1 VSARR
6 PDFADLVATMARLR
20 APGGCPWD
28 RAQTPASLRPYLLE
42 EAYETLEAI
51 NGGVPARL
59 KEELGDLLLQ
69 VVFHSEI
76 AGETGAFTIAD
87 VVAGLVEKL
96 IRRHP
101 HVFGSATAATPD
113 AVVTRWDAIKRAER
127 LNSIAAGGFDDHVA
141 DGGSAA
147 GSAGAGGD
155 PTAPEETGT
164 EAGALAGLARAL
176 PALMLAQQML
186 VRAGRAGFT
195 GPDAAD
201 PDGARAGVRRA
212 LDEIA
217 RAPQSGEAEAAG
229 DLLFAATAAARAL
242 DVDAEL
248 ALREA
253 CDRYRARFARMEAL
267 ARAHG
272 KSLAGCTPDELASL
286 WREAREAR

>member
-1 VSARR
+1 MSGPR

-51 NGGVPARL
+51 DGGVPARL

-69 VVFHSEI
+69 VVFH
-76 AGETGAFTIAD
+76 AQMAADAGAFTIDD

-101 HVFGSATAATPD
+101 HVFGAATAATPD
-113 AVVTRWDAIKRAER
+113 AVVTRWEAIKQAER
-127 LNSIAAGGFDDHVA
+127 EGARAGGGMDTGREPAAAGD
-141 DGGSAA
+141 
-147 GSAGAGGD
+147 AGA
-155 PTAPEETGT
+155 ET
-164 EAGALAGLARAL
+164 GALAGLARTL
-176 PALMLAQQML
+176 PALMRAQQML

-195 GPDAAD
+195 IPEGAG
-201 PDGARAGVRRA
+201 PDGARAAVRRA
-212 LDEIA
+212 LDEVA
-217 RAPQSGEAEAAG
+217 RAPQSGAAAEEAAG
-229 DLLFAATAAARAL
+229 DLLFAAAAAARAL

-248 ALREA
+248 ALRA
-253 CDRYRARFARMEAL
+253 AADRYRARFARMEAR
-267 ARAHG
+267 ARASG
-272 KSLAGCTPDELASL
+272 RSLADYTPDELASL

>member
-1 VSARR
+1 MSERR

-51 NGGVPARL
+51 DGGVPARL

-69 VVFHSEI
+69 VVFHSEM
-76 AGETGAFTIAD
+76 AEETGAFTIDD

-101 HVFGSATAATPD
+101 HVFGTATAATPD
-113 AVVTRWDAIKRAER
+113 AVVTRWEAIKQAER
-127 LNSIAAGGFDDHVA
+127 LNHG
-141 DGGSAA
+141 
-147 GSAGAGGD
+147 GAGGD
-155 PTAPEETGT
+155 PAGAADAAPESGV
-164 EAGALAGLARAL
+164 LADLARTL

-195 GPDAAD
+195 VPGGAGPE
-201 PDGARAGVRRA
+201 GARAALHRA

-217 RAPQSGEAEAAG
+217 RVPQSGEAAAEAAG
-229 DLLFAATAAARAL
+229 DLLFAAAAAARAL

-248 ALREA
+248 ALRAA

-267 ARAHG
+267 ARARG
-272 KSLAGCTPDELASL
+272 ASLADCAPDVLAAL
-286 WREAREAR
+286 WREARAPR

>member
-1 VSARR
+1 MSERR
-6 PDFADLVATMARLR
+6 SDFADLVATMARLR

-51 NGGVPARL
+51 DSGVPARL

-69 VVFHSEI
+69 VVFHSEM
-76 AGETGAFTIAD
+76 AAETGAFTIDD

-101 HVFGSATAATPD
+101 HVFGTATAATPD
-113 AVVTRWDAIKRAER
+113 AVVTRWEAIKQAER
-127 LNSIAAGGFDDHVA
+127 LHNRAAGGVQDNGA
-141 DGGSAA
+141 GA
-147 GSAGAGGD
+147 GSANADAGAG
-155 PTAPEETGT
+155 PAAAAEAGT
-164 EAGALAGLARAL
+164 ESGALAGLTRTL

-195 GPDAAD
+195 IPGGAGPE
-201 PDGARAGVRRA
+201 GARTGVRRA
-212 LDEIA
+212 LDELA
-217 RAPQSGEAEAAG
+217 RAPHAAAEEAAG
-229 DLLFAATAAARAL
+229 DLLFAAAAAARAL

-248 ALREA
+248 ALRAA

-267 ARAHG
+267 VRARG
-272 KSLAGCTPDELASL
+272 KSLADYAPDELASL